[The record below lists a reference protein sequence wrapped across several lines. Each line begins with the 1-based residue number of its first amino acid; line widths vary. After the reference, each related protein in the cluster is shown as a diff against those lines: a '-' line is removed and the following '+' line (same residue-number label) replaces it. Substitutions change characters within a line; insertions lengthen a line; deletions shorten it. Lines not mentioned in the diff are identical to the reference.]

1 MRFALILKFL
11 SVALVLG
18 LIAIVLAR
26 IGYLVDER
34 RARQQE
40 AVRSVELSHAGAQTL
55 LGPWVQRQCTEEWEV
70 SSGEGKEA
78 KVRQEKHQHV
88 LRLVPDQLQVGGQ
101 LRSELRERGL
111 YRIPTYDGTLQ
122 IEARWAALPAMELP
136 RLRSDSRYTC
146 QPARLLLAL
155 SDVRGVRAAELQLD
169 GVAQAVRAG
178 THSERYAQGV
188 HVELPPGRAAGA
200 PLRVLLTLGLA
211 GTGALGFVPAAGAT
225 EWKLASDWAHPSFSG
240 RFLPTRRTVTAAGFD
255 ALWQVSALSSA
266 AADQLQKGL
275 PMCGAGGSGATH
287 GEGCLDTVTVAFF
300 DPVNPYVLSD
310 RAIKYGLLFV
320 LLTFAAVALAEVLSG
335 RRVHPVQYLLVGLA
349 LSIFFLLLLS
359 LSEHLAF
366 ASAYAVAAA
375 GCALLLAHY
384 AVHLLGRRAAGLAF
398 GAGIAGL
405 YGLLYLLLQME
416 QNALAVGSVG
426 LFAALAAVMV
436 LTRNIDWYALFDG
449 LRPPAARSAAAP
461 AAEAVSPVR

>member
-1 MRFALILKFL
+1 MRFPLFSKFL
-11 SVALVLG
+11 SMAVVLG

-40 AVRSVELSHAGAQTL
+40 AVRSVEQSHAGAQTL
-55 LGPWVQRQCTEEWEV
+55 LGPWVQRQCTEVWDV
-70 SSGEGKEA
+70 STGEGKEL
-78 KVRQEKHQHV
+78 KVRQETHQHV

-101 LRSELRERGL
+101 LRSEQRERGL

-122 IEARWAALPAMELP
+122 IEARWAALPALDLP
-136 RLRSDSRYTC
+136 RLRTDSRYTC
-146 QPARLLLAL
+146 QPARLLVAL

-169 GVAQAVRAG
+169 GVAHTVRAG

-188 HVELPPGRAAGA
+188 HVDLPAGRASGA
-200 PLRVLLTLGLA
+200 PLRVSLQLALA
-211 GTGALGFVPAAGAT
+211 GTGQLGFVPAAGAT
-225 EWKLASDWAHPSFSG
+225 DWKLVADWPHPSFSG
-240 RFLPTRRTVTAAGFD
+240 RFLPTRRTVTAAGFE
-255 ALWQVSALSSA
+255 AQWQVSALASRAS
-266 AADQLQKGL
+266 DQLQKGV
-275 PMCGAGGSGATH
+275 PMCGGGG
-287 GEGCLDTVTVAFF
+287 GDGCLDTVAVTFF

-335 RRVHPVQYLLVGLA
+335 RRVHPVQYALVGLA
-349 LSIFFLLLLS
+349 LSVFFLLLLS

-366 ASAYAVAAA
+366 ATAYAAAA
-375 GCALLLAHY
+375 VACALLLAHY
-384 AVHLLGRRAAGLAF
+384 AVHMLGQRWAGIGF
-398 GAGIAGL
+398 GAGIGLL

-426 LFAALAAVMV
+426 LFAVLATVMV
-436 LTRNIDWYALFDG
+436 LTRRIDWYALFEG
-449 LRPPAARSAAAP
+449 LRGKPAP
-461 AAEAVSPVR
+461 AAPGVPAGPGASA